1 MGITATPYSYNDVI
15 YHLRAT
21 QLTYCAQHRR
31 SQAAAGFYELK
42 QPGTGLKKTAQKE
55 QDEEQGEEQ
64 DVKKRR

>member
-42 QPGTGLKKTAQKE
+42 QPEAALPKTAPKE
-55 QDEEQGEEQ
+55 QDEEQ